1 MMCMGTKLVV
11 AIFFSLFRPSRG
23 SVDEI
28 AAIKHPLA
36 PARSTWSL
44 RCANACRHHKNNA
57 RFANY
62 FLSNH
67 FNFTVFYPH
76 QLIGIFPE
84 SFFMNA
90 RPEAERRIST
100 FNFPF
105 LFLGLGRVFC

>member
-57 RFANY
+57 RCANY

-67 FNFTVFYPH
+67 FNFTVFLLASANRH
-76 QLIGIFPE
+76 ISGIVLH
-84 SFFMNA
+84 
-90 RPEAERRIST
+90 ERKAGSRKAH
-100 FNFPF
+100 
-105 LFLGLGRVFC
+105 